1 MNMKLKI
8 ALAQMRCEKGDWPGN
23 LRHTEEYMAQAAAQ
37 GCDIIVLPEMGLSG
51 YCDPRLFPDVV
62 QPLDSPFVRQFVDLT
77 ARYPVAASGGFIE
90 ANPEGK
96 PFITQ
101 VLAKSGYIIGMYR
114 KVNVVE
120 EEAELF
126 SPGGGTPVFQL
137 PVPEGEITCA
147 LAVCADS
154 DRPDIFSSF
163 AAQGARIVFHSSAPG
178 LYTRRTDEASWQEGY
193 DWYKGHLAERL
204 PLWAEANHLAIA
216 VATQCGATMDED
228 FPGGSFVF
236 SSDGTC
242 LQATP
247 DHNETLLIHSLE
259 I

>member
-1 MNMKLKI
+1 
-8 ALAQMRCEKGDWPGN
+8 
-23 LRHTEEYMAQAAAQ
+23 MA
-37 GCDIIVLPEMGLSG
+37 
-51 YCDPRLFPDVV
+51 
-62 QPLDSPFVRQFVDLT
+62 QPLDSPLVRQFVDLT
-77 ARYPVAASGGFIE
+77 ARYSVAASGGFIE

-96 PFITQ
+96 SFITQ
-101 VLAKSGYIIGMYR
+101 VLAKSGYIIGVYR

-163 AAQGARIVFHSSAPG
+163 AAQGARIIFHSSAPG
-178 LYTRRTDEASWQEGY
+178 LYKRRTSEASWQEGY
-193 DWYKGHLAERL
+193 DWYKSHLADRL
-204 PLWAEANHLAIA
+204 PVYAKSNNLVIA
-216 VATQCGATMDED
+216 VATQCGATLDED

-236 SSDGTC
+236 GPDGTC
-242 LQATP
+242 LQAAP
-247 DHNETLLIHSLE
+247 DHNEILLIHSLE